1 MAESPSEP
9 SEPDNAPATP
19 DQPGAAPSPPSERFV
34 GRALALSLTFALC
47 VEILFRGLIRCPFA
61 KLFHIPCPAC
71 GSVRTLHA
79 VFDDNPPG
87 VWSGNPPALLV
98 IIVTGLLGLRAI
110 YVMYRDGHFR
120 ELTKGRFGSALA
132 RALYVLAAI
141 EVFLWLAR
149 FFGYFGGPLRLI

>member
-1 MAESPSEP
+1 MPESLSEP
-9 SEPDNAPATP
+9 SEPDSAP
-19 DQPGAAPSPPSERFV
+19 AAPSQPDAAPLPPAERFV
-34 GRALALSLTFALC
+34 GRALALSLAFALC
-47 VEILFRGLIRCPFA
+47 VGVLFRGLVRCPFA

-87 VWSGNPPALLV
+87 VWNGNPPALLV
-98 IIVTGLLGLRAI
+98 IVVTGLLGLRAI
-110 YVMYRDGHFR
+110 YVMFRDGHFR
-120 ELTKGRFGSALA
+120 ELTRGPFGRVLT